1 MANPG
6 ATARGGNVVTENARE
21 FVPFFGPLGDS
32 QNNLPVH
39 DRRANLIGNV
49 AGSQQ
54 SPFLMAG
61 GAGESWGKS
70 LMSRDRSP
78 RVLRRRPPKEQV
90 KENVKLDDAIT
101 LSLLRSQQVR
111 FRESPLNQR

>member
-1 MANPG
+1 MANPC
-6 ATARGGNVVTENARE
+6 ATARGGNVVTENPRE
-21 FVPFFGPLGDS
+21 FIPFFGPLGDS
-32 QNNLPVH
+32 QNNLPVR

-70 LMSRDRSP
+70 LTRDRSP
-78 RVLRRRPPKEQV
+78 ACVTKMSSKAANEGQ
-90 KENVKLDDAIT
+90 
-101 LSLLRSQQVR
+101 
-111 FRESPLNQR
+111 REV

>member
-6 ATARGGNVVTENARE
+6 ATARGGNVVTENPRD

-32 QNNLPVH
+32 RNNLPVR

-54 SPFLMAG
+54 RPFLMAG

-70 LMSRDRSP
+70 LMRDRSP
-78 RVLRRRPPKEQV
+78 ASVTKTSSQGAKEG
-90 KENVKLDDAIT
+90 E
-101 LSLLRSQQVR
+101 
-111 FRESPLNQR
+111 REV